1 MSNKELKEVSRL
13 FVSTYMYY
21 IIMPNYWVGYV
32 VLNVILKRCTF
43 TQEKH
48 EYQSSLSTMQ
58 LQYPMFS
65 KVYL

>member
-21 IIMPNYWVGYV
+21 IIMSNYWVGYV
-32 VLNVILKRCTF
+32 VLNV